1 MNPSLNPSEPQIA
14 VHLSLVDK
22 SFRNGQ
28 QVTPVLRQVEFEARV
43 GEMMFVV
50 GPSGCGKTTLL
61 SVLCGTL
68 HADAGAVNTLG
79 HPLHQLPARE
89 VTRFRALNVGFIFQ
103 QFHLI
108 PTLTAAENVA
118 VPLRI
123 QGVPARKAIPR
134 ARERLARVGLL
145 EKSDDRPSRLSGGQQ
160 QRVATARALVHD
172 PALIV
177 CDEPTSALD
186 SATGHQVMDLLRDTS
201 RGSRRTVIV
210 VTHDPR
216 IYHYADRVAE
226 MEDGRMLRVTVCSQ
240 PENPPTH

>member
-1 MNPSLNPSEPQIA
+1 
-14 VHLSLVDK
+14 
-22 SFRNGQ
+22 
-28 QVTPVLRQVEFEARV
+28 
-43 GEMMFVV
+43 
-50 GPSGCGKTTLL
+50 
-61 SVLCGTL
+61 
-68 HADAGAVNTLG
+68 
-79 HPLHQLPARE
+79 
-89 VTRFRALNVGFIFQ
+89 
-103 QFHLI
+103 
-108 PTLTAAENVA
+108 
-118 VPLRI
+118 
-123 QGVPARKAIPR
+123 
-134 ARERLARVGLL
+134 
-145 EKSDDRPSRLSGGQQ
+145 
-160 QRVATARALVHD
+160 VHD